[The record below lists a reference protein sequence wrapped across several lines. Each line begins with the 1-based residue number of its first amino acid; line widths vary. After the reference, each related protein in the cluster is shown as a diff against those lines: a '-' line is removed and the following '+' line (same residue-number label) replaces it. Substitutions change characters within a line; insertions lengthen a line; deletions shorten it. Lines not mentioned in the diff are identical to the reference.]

1 MRILLLLTL
10 IFRLNYCSAQNN
22 IEEKIIGTWIWVA
35 ESDSF
40 PNNTEKLSLNDS
52 ESEQE
57 TIPKIT
63 LTFKSDNSLLINE
76 IELESN
82 STFKIKDSTLTMG
95 TRKYILITI
104 DNEKLVLKDD
114 GGLFDK
120 KYEYKRLIK

>member
-1 MRILLLLTL
+1 M
-10 IFRLNYCSAQNN
+10 NYCSAQNN

-40 PNNTEKLSLNDS
+40 PNDAEKLSIINS

-57 TIPKIT
+57 TIPEIT
-63 LTFKSDNSLLINE
+63 LTFKSDNLLLINE
-76 IELESN
+76 IGLESN

-114 GGLFDK
+114 NGLFDK
-120 KYEYKRLIK
+120 KYEYKKLIK